1 MKKQMKCLLL
11 FGVLLLGNLQ
21 PVAAGP
27 CVSPPSLVGLA
38 LATLFCMA
46 PKVDRGRSRS
56 SRGQQGRTAGEEVE
70 MGLFGGGWIDPRA
83 GTQPDSSHLLE
94 VNQNCMAPLGVS
106 WGCDFISMEVA
117 PSALECFALSWE
129 VGGSLQRGPK
139 SQFPGGLE
147 ISSKPY
153 TLRLR
158 SILHDEMNAAHEEL
172 LIEAGQKLRKALT
185 STGKT
190 GHPLLAPHP
199 DKNQQALALAMQ
211 ERWCSASQ
219 LTEALNQA
227 LNWEEWQL
235 FICRYGMKAEGQDFF
250 PFFCKPNLA
259 QKSSWALSGAGLLGR
274 KLQLTL
280 GPKPPWMVRWQWCT
294 QTHL

>member
-1 MKKQMKCLLL
+1 MC
-11 FGVLLLGNLQ
+11 
-21 PVAAGP
+21 
-27 CVSPPSLVGLA
+27 
-38 LATLFCMA
+38 
-46 PKVDRGRSRS
+46 
-56 SRGQQGRTAGEEVE
+56 
-70 MGLFGGGWIDPRA
+70 LFGGGWIDPRA

-106 WGCDFISMEVA
+106 WDCDFISMEVA

-172 LIEAGQKLRKALT
+172 LIETGQKLRKALT

-219 LTEALNQA
+219 LTEALNLA